1 MESLATRRSLWERM
15 VWANCVN
22 EDDKAELGGQAIP
35 YESTVWW
42 YKIEVTAQAILAAL
56 MLLPGQLS
64 FGLVWFI
71 AFIFMR
77 AWTVRSTRQSHTE
90 QMNHIIYEPQHLM
103 QVMLFAIPWEVAI
116 SWLLACIAIY
126 IGNLY

>member
-1 MESLATRRSLWERM
+1 MESLEIRRSLWERM

-22 EDDKAELGGQAIP
+22 EDDKAELGVQAIP

-42 YKIEVTAQAILAAL
+42 YKIELTTQAILVAL
-56 MLLPGQLS
+56 MLLPGPLS
-64 FGLVWFI
+64 FGLAWFI

-90 QMNHIIYEPQHLM
+90 QMNYIIYEPQHMM
-103 QVMLFAIPWEVAI
+103 QVMLFAIPWDTAI
-116 SWLLACIAIY
+116 SWILASVVVY
-126 IGNLY
+126 IGNQY

>member
-64 FGLVWFI
+64 FGLAWFI
-71 AFIFMR
+71 AFIFTR

-90 QMNHIIYEPQHLM
+90 QMNHIIYEPQHM
-103 QVMLFAIPWEVAI
+103 MHIILFAIPWEVGI
-116 SWLLACIAIY
+116 SYVLALGVSY
-126 IGNLY
+126 VGSLY

>member
-1 MESLATRRSLWERM
+1 MESLEIRRSLWERM

-22 EDDKAELGGQAIP
+22 EDDKAELGVQAIP

-42 YKIEVTAQAILAAL
+42 YKIEVTTQAILVAL
-56 MLLPGQLS
+56 MLLPGPLS
-64 FGLVWFI
+64 FGLAWFI

-90 QMNHIIYEPQHLM
+90 QMNHIIYEPQHMM
-103 QVMLFAIPWEVAI
+103 QLMLFAIPWDTAI
-116 SWLLACIAIY
+116 SWIVASVVVY
-126 IGNLY
+126 IGNQY